1 MTKRR
6 LGFIGIFIAA
16 AVTVTGCGSLSKAEF
31 SRSTV
36 SGNTLKNELFHIQVE
51 MGSDWEFSSDSDI
64 ATLNGMSGSTASDFE
79 KAIKENEIFYDAL
92 CRKSTGS
99 NFIIAVPNPDVVKSN
114 IFTSEKAYA
123 EATLEGVKDI
133 DSKAS
138 ISTVTFAGKEH
149 QAIKVDNKSGGTSFK
164 QCMVFVK
171 SSQYVCMITFTCY
184 TEEELN
190 EVMGSFKSLE

>member
-1 MTKRR
+1 MTKRK

-31 SRSTV
+31 SRSTI
-36 SGNTLKNELFHIQVE
+36 SGNTLKNELFHIQAE
-51 MGSDWEFSSDSDI
+51 MGSDWKYDGASEI
-64 ATLNGMSGSTASDFE
+64 AKLNGMSGSSASDFE
-79 KAIKENEIFYDAL
+79 KAIKEKDIFYDVV

-138 ISTVTFAGKEH
+138 ISTLTFAGKEH
-149 QAIKVDNKSGGTSFK
+149 QAIKVDNTAMGTTFK

-171 SSQYVCMITFTCY
+171 SSQYVCMITFTCF
-184 TEEELN
+184 TEDELN
-190 EVMGSFKSLE
+190 EVMGCFKSLE